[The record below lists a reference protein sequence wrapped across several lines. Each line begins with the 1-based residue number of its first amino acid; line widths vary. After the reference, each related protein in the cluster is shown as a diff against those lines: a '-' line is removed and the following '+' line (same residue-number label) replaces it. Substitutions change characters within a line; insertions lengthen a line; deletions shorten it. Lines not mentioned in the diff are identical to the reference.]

1 MFKEIETTPTLKLKQ
16 RLSDSELERVC
27 WVYQK
32 RIQTLTWDNPQAS
45 IVVPCHNEEYYIL
58 GMLEYMSRLQ
68 TQLPL
73 QFIWVDNN
81 CTDRTGEILK
91 LCGFTCV
98 QEKRKGTSYARQA
111 WLEVAKSDLVFTTDA
126 DSLVPRRWI
135 DACRNYFLQ
144 NEDLACLSGWSEL
157 YRPWIVRAFYIIDRF
172 RYKLMQ
178 LTGAKCTQMTNF
190 PWHNSVF
197 RREFALKVGW
207 YEPGSDMW
215 EDNILARKME
225 KHWRILRVDNDPE
238 VQVITSGRRMA
249 SMFLLLMTIFEKLPY
264 AFRDKDKWLSGR
276 TFSDVR

>member
-16 RLSDSELERVC
+16 RLSDGELERVC

-91 LCGFTCV
+91 LCGFTCI

-111 WLEVAKSDLVFTTDA
+111 WLEAVKSDLVFTTDA
-126 DSLVPRRWI
+126 DSLVPSRWI
-135 DACRNYFLQ
+135 DACRNYFL
-144 NEDLACLSGWSEL
+144 NDHNLVCLSGWSQL
-157 YRPWIVRAFYIIDRF
+157 YRPWITKTFYALDRL
-172 RYKLMQ
+172 RYKIMKLG
-178 LTGAKCTQMTNF
+178 GAKGTQAINF
-190 PWHNSVF
+190 PWHNSVLK
-197 RREFALKVGW
+197 RDIALKIGG

-215 EDNILARKME
+215 EDNIIARKMGE
-225 KHWRILRVDNDPE
+225 QWRIRRIDDDPAI
-238 VQVITSGRRMA
+238 QVITSGRRMA
-249 SMFLLLMTIFEKLPY
+249 STYLLLVAILEKLPY
-264 AFRDKDKWLSGR
+264 AFQNKDKWVSGR